1 MAIENVEGIVGRL
14 NTSLASLVADVESVL
29 EETFEIDEE
38 AALADQIKVIDAIVV
53 KTDKVNNGLYNHY
66 NDIINGLSE
75 ITVPLREELF
85 ELRQRHLEEETDTP
99 REAAD
104 NIKLAMERLNMSAE
118 ERGLMESALKF
129 LKTLVPPTVEEL
141 EDIPF
146 ETARIDD
153 ANLDIGTE
161 IVEVKGVLG
170 QVKVIYETIDDE
182 QIEVE
187 RTVIKEPVT
196 AVVRVGTRVVDSEP
210 TE

>member
-14 NTSLASLVADVESVL
+14 SASLASLVADVESVL

-53 KTDKVNNGLYNHY
+53 KTDKVNNGLYSHY
-66 NDIINGLSE
+66 NDIINELSE

-129 LKTLVPPTVEEL
+129 LKTLVPPTVEET
-141 EDIPF
+141 EEIPF
-146 ETARIDD
+146 ETARVDD
-153 ANLDIGTE
+153 ARLPIGTE
-161 IVEVKGVLG
+161 VIEREGVNGEVEVT
-170 QVKVIYETIDDE
+170 YEVVGE
-182 QIEVE
+182 E
-187 RTVIKEPVT
+187 RTEVAREVIKEPVMEL
-196 AVVRVGTRVVDSEP
+196 VRVGTKVDEAQ
-210 TE
+210 

>member
-14 NTSLASLVADVESVL
+14 NASLTSLVADVESVL

-53 KTDKVNNGLYNHY
+53 KTDKVNAGLYNHY
-66 NDIINGLSE
+66 NDIINGLSD

-129 LKTLVPPTVEEL
+129 LKTLVPPTVEET

-146 ETARIDD
+146 ETARVDD
-153 ANLDIGTE
+153 ARLPVGTE
-161 IVEVKGVLG
+161 VVEREGVKGEVKVT
-170 QVKVIYETIDDE
+170 YEVVGE
-182 QIEVE
+182 E
-187 RTVIKEPVT
+187 RTEVAREVIKEPVMEL
-196 AVVRVGTRVVDSEP
+196 VRVGTKVD
-210 TE
+210 